1 MTDPIAR
8 LRAPLKDRPSFYV
21 TLIFFAL
28 AIIAFVL
35 LLAKIH
41 HESSARTKQLQ
52 DVICGVY
59 VPIAHA
65 PLPVAAS
72 ILGKTIVL
80 ATQHGA
86 LKLNCPGLNKR

>member
-8 LRAPLKDRPSFYV
+8 LRTPLKDRPAFYWTVIGFVV
-21 TLIFFAL
+21 TAVSL
-28 AIIAFVL
+28 VL
-35 LLAKIH
+35 LLVKVDS
-41 HESSARTKQLQ
+41 ESSARTKQLQ

-80 ATQHGA
+80 ATEHGA
-86 LKLNCPGLNKR
+86 LKLKCPGLKKP